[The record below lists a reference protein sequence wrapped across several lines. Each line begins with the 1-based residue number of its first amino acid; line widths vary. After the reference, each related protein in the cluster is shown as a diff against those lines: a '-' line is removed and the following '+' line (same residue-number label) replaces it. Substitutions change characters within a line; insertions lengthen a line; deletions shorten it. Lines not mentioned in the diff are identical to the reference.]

1 MPRPRKCRMV
11 CRLPGASE
19 FVPLDGRKDASPIV
33 LTVDEFEALRL
44 IDGEDYSQEQCGEQM
59 HIARATVQQI
69 VDSARKKISFALV
82 EGRPLK
88 ILGGEYRLCEG
99 GAARCGCCRAGCG
112 RCLRNRKEGFAM
124 RIAVA
129 ANGNEVAGHFGHCE
143 NFWLYDV
150 ENQAIVKEESI
161 PNPGH
166 RPGFLPNFWET
177 TAQNVVIAGHGRK
190 CGGYFAHR
198 NIETILGASGDAH
211 GGGKLICAGEL
222 HSDASACHKHEHAR
236 TSVTTKNKEA
246 GQHGKNGS
254 ARFAAMCMKGRLRR
268 DFTCPICKAPA
279 DVLKKS

>member
-129 ANGNEVAGHFGHCE
+129 ANGNEVSGHFGHCE

-150 ENQAIVKEESI
+150 ENQAIVKEESS

-166 RPGFLPNFWET
+166 RPGFLPNFLGDHG
-177 TAQNVVIAGHGRK
+177 ANVVIAGGM
-190 CGGYFAHR
+190 GESAAGIFAHR
-198 NIETILGASGDAH
+198 NIETILGASGDARTAAEAY
-211 GGGKLICAGEL
+211 LRGEL
-222 HSDASACHKHEHAR
+222 HSDASACHKHEHAHECHDE
-236 TSVTTKNKEA
+236 K
-246 GQHGKNGS
+246 
-254 ARFAAMCMKGRLRR
+254 
-268 DFTCPICKAPA
+268 
-279 DVLKKS
+279 